1 MEDFLANRKQ
11 RVVLNGKASKWAVVN
26 AGISQGSIIG
36 PLLLLIYI
44 NDILTGMSSNSRL
57 FADDASLC
65 SVVRYMTSSG
75 NILNNDLL
83 KINNWAYQRKI
94 SFNPNPSKEA
104 QEVKLRN
111 QAIQIY
117 YLIITR

>member
-11 RVVLNGKASKWAVVN
+11 RVVLNGKASKWAAVN